1 MCGDVGLFARSKE
14 NYQLLIGTVD
24 DVKDCIIEISD
35 NLSMIPA
42 NDDLAGAEIELIG
55 IEKNGSKLRLDWT
68 M

>member
-1 MCGDVGLFARSKE
+1 M
-14 NYQLLIGTVD
+14 IGTED

-55 IEKNGSKLRLDWT
+55 IEKN
-68 M
+68 